1 MRIKMHDSATT
12 KAVPRESIKFDA
24 LDRVLLFILKYEK
37 ILGVAK
43 LYEVTVLSQWNMSIK
58 VS

>member
-1 MRIKMHDSATT
+1 MHDSATT